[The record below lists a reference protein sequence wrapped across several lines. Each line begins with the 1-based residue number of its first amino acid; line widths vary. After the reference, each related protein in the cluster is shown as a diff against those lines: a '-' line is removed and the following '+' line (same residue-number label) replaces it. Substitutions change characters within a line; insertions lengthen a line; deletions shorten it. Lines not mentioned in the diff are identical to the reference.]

1 MRLWEL
7 IPSRQTRTTDKSLS
21 KVLASRE
28 RIRSHL
34 VHPLKGDF
42 ECLALREATGD
53 IRHTLTRKTIH

>member
-34 VHPLKGDF
+34 VHPLKREF
-42 ECLALREATGD
+42 ECLALREATSD
-53 IRHTLTRKTIH
+53 IPQTLNRKTVH